1 MSVELSNSVVLSGS
15 LSVGGLFLKKW
26 EPPIKKQYVALSLL
40 AIGLILGHFMVN
52 YAAYGFLMAGL
63 TGILIVVG
71 LFLKKWEPPI
81 KKQYVALSLLAI
93 GLILGHLMVNYAAYG
108 FLMAGL
114 VFYKDELVE
123 EVKLVKESVIAVKKE
138 KDLTN
143 GEDK

>member
-1 MSVELSNSVVLSGS
+1 MSLELSNYVV
-15 LSVGGLFLKKW
+15 
-26 EPPIKKQYVALSLL
+26 
-40 AIGLILGHFMVN
+40 
-52 YAAYGFLMAGL
+52 L

-81 KKQYVALSLLAI
+81 KKQYVALSLLAL

-108 FLMAGL
+108 FLIAGL

>member
-1 MSVELSNSVVLSGS
+1 
-15 LSVGGLFLKKW
+15 
-26 EPPIKKQYVALSLL
+26 
-40 AIGLILGHFMVN
+40 
-52 YAAYGFLMAGL
+52 
-63 TGILIVVG
+63 
-71 LFLKKWEPPI
+71 
-81 KKQYVALSLLAI
+81 
-93 GLILGHLMVNYAAYG
+93 MVNYAAYG

>member
-1 MSVELSNSVVLSGS
+1 MSLELSNYVV
-15 LSVGGLFLKKW
+15 
-26 EPPIKKQYVALSLL
+26 
-40 AIGLILGHFMVN
+40 
-52 YAAYGFLMAGL
+52 L

-114 VFYKDELVE
+114 VFYKDELVK

>member
-1 MSVELSNSVVLSGS
+1 MSLELSNYVV
-15 LSVGGLFLKKW
+15 
-26 EPPIKKQYVALSLL
+26 
-40 AIGLILGHFMVN
+40 
-52 YAAYGFLMAGL
+52 L

-93 GLILGHLMVNYAAYG
+93 GLILGHFMVNYAAYG

>member
-1 MSVELSNSVVLSGS
+1 MSLELSNYVV
-15 LSVGGLFLKKW
+15 
-26 EPPIKKQYVALSLL
+26 
-40 AIGLILGHFMVN
+40 
-52 YAAYGFLMAGL
+52 L

-108 FLMAGL
+108 FLIAGL

>member
-1 MSVELSNSVVLSGS
+1 MSLELSNYVV
-15 LSVGGLFLKKW
+15 
-26 EPPIKKQYVALSLL
+26 
-40 AIGLILGHFMVN
+40 
-52 YAAYGFLMAGL
+52 L

-81 KKQYVALSLLAI
+81 EKQYVALSLLAI
-93 GLILGHLMVNYAAYG
+93 GLILSHLMVNYAAYG

>member
-1 MSVELSNSVVLSGS
+1 MRKREFRVIKLCSSDRNSNCCGV
-15 LSVGGLFLKKW
+15 
-26 EPPIKKQYVALSLL
+26 I
-40 AIGLILGHFMVN
+40 
-52 YAAYGFLMAGL
+52 
-63 TGILIVVG
+63 
-71 LFLKKWEPPI
+71 LKKWEPPI

>member
-1 MSVELSNSVVLSGS
+1 MSLALSNYVV
-15 LSVGGLFLKKW
+15 
-26 EPPIKKQYVALSLL
+26 
-40 AIGLILGHFMVN
+40 
-52 YAAYGFLMAGL
+52 L

>member
-1 MSVELSNSVVLSGS
+1 MSLELSNYVV
-15 LSVGGLFLKKW
+15 
-26 EPPIKKQYVALSLL
+26 
-40 AIGLILGHFMVN
+40 
-52 YAAYGFLMAGL
+52 L

-114 VFYKDELVE
+114 VFYKYELVE

>member
-1 MSVELSNSVVLSGS
+1 MSLELSNYVV
-15 LSVGGLFLKKW
+15 
-26 EPPIKKQYVALSLL
+26 
-40 AIGLILGHFMVN
+40 
-52 YAAYGFLMAGL
+52 L

-123 EVKLVKESVIAVKKE
+123 EVKLVKESVIAVKKRKRFNE
-138 KDLTN
+138 WR
-143 GEDK
+143 G

>member
-1 MSVELSNSVVLSGS
+1 MSLELSNYVV
-15 LSVGGLFLKKW
+15 
-26 EPPIKKQYVALSLL
+26 
-40 AIGLILGHFMVN
+40 
-52 YAAYGFLMAGL
+52 L

-93 GLILGHLMVNYAAYG
+93 GLILGHLMVNYASYG

>member
-1 MSVELSNSVVLSGS
+1 MSLELSNYVV
-15 LSVGGLFLKKW
+15 
-26 EPPIKKQYVALSLL
+26 
-40 AIGLILGHFMVN
+40 
-52 YAAYGFLMAGL
+52 L

-123 EVKLVKESVIAVKKE
+123 EIKLVKESVIAVKKE

>member
-1 MSVELSNSVVLSGS
+1 MSLELSNYVV
-15 LSVGGLFLKKW
+15 
-26 EPPIKKQYVALSLL
+26 
-40 AIGLILGHFMVN
+40 
-52 YAAYGFLMAGL
+52 L

-81 KKQYVALSLLAI
+81 KKRYVALSLLAI

>member
-1 MSVELSNSVVLSGS
+1 MSLELSNYVV
-15 LSVGGLFLKKW
+15 
-26 EPPIKKQYVALSLL
+26 
-40 AIGLILGHFMVN
+40 
-52 YAAYGFLMAGL
+52 L

-81 KKQYVALSLLAI
+81 KKQYVALYLLAI

>member
-1 MSVELSNSVVLSGS
+1 MNLELSNYVV
-15 LSVGGLFLKKW
+15 
-26 EPPIKKQYVALSLL
+26 
-40 AIGLILGHFMVN
+40 
-52 YAAYGFLMAGL
+52 L
-63 TGILIVVG
+63 TGIPIVAG

-143 GEDK
+143 GDDK

>member
-1 MSVELSNSVVLSGS
+1 MSLELSNYVV
-15 LSVGGLFLKKW
+15 
-26 EPPIKKQYVALSLL
+26 
-40 AIGLILGHFMVN
+40 
-52 YAAYGFLMAGL
+52 L

>member
-1 MSVELSNSVVLSGS
+1 MSLELSNYVV
-15 LSVGGLFLKKW
+15 
-26 EPPIKKQYVALSLL
+26 
-40 AIGLILGHFMVN
+40 
-52 YAAYGFLMAGL
+52 L

-143 GEDK
+143 GDDK

>member
-1 MSVELSNSVVLSGS
+1 VSLELSNYVV
-15 LSVGGLFLKKW
+15 
-26 EPPIKKQYVALSLL
+26 
-40 AIGLILGHFMVN
+40 
-52 YAAYGFLMAGL
+52 L

>member
-1 MSVELSNSVVLSGS
+1 MSLELSNYVVLTGI
-15 LSVGGLFLKKW
+15 LIVVGLFLKKW

-63 TGILIVVG
+63 
-71 LFLKKWEPPI
+71 
-81 KKQYVALSLLAI
+81 
-93 GLILGHLMVNYAAYG
+93 
-108 FLMAGL
+108 

-138 KDLTN
+138 KASL
-143 GEDK
+143 